1 MGFRPNLTME
11 MKGQMYARDRQ
22 MRDFYDQGWTQK
34 ELAQEFGISQG
45 RVSQIL
51 NTRTVHELP
60 VYTNYVA

>member
-11 MKGQMYARDRQ
+11 MKGIMWARDKQ
-22 MRDFYDQGWTQK
+22 IAHLYSEGWTQK
-34 ELAQEFGISQG
+34 ELAEEFGVSQG

-60 VYTNYVA
+60 VYTNYIA